1 MYQNYCDTYKTKK
14 AYIESF
20 GSKMERGVSRGKR
33 GSNCMIWK
41 LVSLTYNSFIKAC
54 VLVGMYISAVYAKR
68 IQTPHG

>member
-20 GSKMERGVSRGKR
+20 GSKMERGVSRGKLYDL
-33 GSNCMIWK
+33 WK

>member
-33 GSNCMIWK
+33 GSNCMICGN
-41 LVSLTYNSFIKAC
+41 LFL
-54 VLVGMYISAVYAKR
+54 
-68 IQTPHG
+68 